1 MQSASTFPTKRC
13 KDLYESVLAK
23 NLFVCPFAGLKKGDL
38 KIQRSARFL
47 KISGIWRFFV
57 KFATFKNLVQY
68 QSTTRSVAKNLDLM
82 ESNKSN
88 KSTFWQ
94 WSRKC
99 DLLLTFFNLTEAS
112 LL

>member
-1 MQSASTFPTKRC
+1 MPLHGPEEWGFENPKKCPIYGDIRI
-13 KDLYESVLAK
+13 LA
-23 NLFVCPFAGLKKGDL
+23 LFL
-38 KIQRSARFL
+38 
-47 KISGIWRFFV
+47 
-57 KFATFKNLVQY
+57 KFATFHILVQY
-68 QSTTRSVAKNLDLM
+68 LSPTRSVAKNLDLM